1 MQTHEKQNEGK
12 PLHIFEV
19 GAGSGAL
26 ALDVLNYLAENHT
39 QAYQSTVYTIIE
51 ISPRLAKQQ
60 ASLLSSHIKAGKARI
75 VNKSIYDYDR
85 VEQEGSFFIALEVLD
100 NLTHDVVRYS
110 SDTLEPFQALV
121 SIDGTGDMHELWEP
135 AQDEKILRYLQ
146 IVYGQDNDSSI
157 PPTGPRY
164 LSWLPQPLRSAMA
177 NHLPFYPNLTRPHFV
192 PTGCLQLLDVL
203 AAQFPKHHAIISDF
217 DTLPDTLVGLNAP
230 VVQTRLEGS
239 MIPVTTYTVQQGFFD
254 IFFPT
259 NFRHLQRAHSI
270 VTKEKS
276 NPTTVLDHRSFLQ
289 QYAEIEKTT
298 CKDGSNPML
307 SWYANASWF
316 LS

>member
-1 MQTHEKQNEGK
+1 LQTHAKGGQEK
-12 PLHIFEV
+12 PLHIYEV

-26 ALDVLNYLAENHT
+26 AFDVLRYLSEHHP
-39 QAYQSTVYTIIE
+39 QVYQNTVYTIIE

-60 ASLLSSHIKAGKARI
+60 HGLLSSHIKAGRAEI
-75 VNKSIYDYDR
+75 VNKSVYNYDQ
-85 VEQEGSFFIALEVLD
+85 VETEECFFIALEVLD

-110 SDTLEPFQALV
+110 IDTLQPFQAIV

-135 AQDEKILRYLQ
+135 AHDEKILRYLHLVQ
-146 IVYGQDNDSSI
+146 GIDGARH
-157 PPTGPRY
+157 PPTGPGY
-164 LSWLPQPLRSAMA
+164 LSWLPQPLRSAMT

-192 PTGCLQLLDVL
+192 PTGSLRLLDVL
-203 AAQFPKHHAIISDF
+203 AAHFPNHHAIISDF
-217 DTLPDTLVGLNAP
+217 DTLPDALVGVNAP

-239 MIPVTTYTVQQGFFD
+239 MIPVSKYIVQQGFFD

-259 NFRHLQRAHSI
+259 NFQHLQRAHSTVMKGKQSATI
-270 VTKEKS
+270 V
-276 NPTTVLDHRSFLQ
+276 DHRSFLQ
-289 QYAEIEKTT
+289 QYAQTEKTT